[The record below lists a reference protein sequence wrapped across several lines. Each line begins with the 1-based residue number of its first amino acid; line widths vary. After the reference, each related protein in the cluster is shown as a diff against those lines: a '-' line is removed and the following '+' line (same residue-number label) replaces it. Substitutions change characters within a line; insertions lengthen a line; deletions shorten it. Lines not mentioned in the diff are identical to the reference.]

1 MQRVGNILVLTGP
14 AGTGKSATID
24 VLSKELNVELQGWNA
39 PVSLTNEG
47 IHKFLIEIALKRC
60 IQRIFITTTQD

>member
-1 MQRVGNILVLTGP
+1 MGNILVLTGP

-24 VLSKELNVELQGWNA
+24 VLSKELNVELQEWNA

-47 IHKFLIEIALKRC
+47 IHKFSFQFLSKDTFRGLLYPPLK
-60 IQRIFITTTQD
+60 IKA

>member
-1 MQRVGNILVLTGP
+1 MGNILVLTGP

-24 VLSKELNVELQGWNA
+24 VLSKELNVELQEWNA

-47 IHKFLIEIALKRC
+47 IHKFLIEISLKRC
-60 IQRIFITTTQD
+60 IHRTFIPTTED